1 MNLYYED
8 IEDFPLY
15 NWRKIQEKSLIVFAR
30 RDVKHGTAKEDKE
43 NWVKI
48 QDSFLAEFGLT
59 KDYQRIIELQIEI
72 AELECD
78 LVIDDDNFLKNR
90 IKQLNREIEELRA
103 QGVGSDMDDTIH
115 YIETWRKIEVDEKK
129 TSVRKFFKLLRTY
142 KRESDERKK
151 ANNG

>member
-15 NWRKIQEKSLIVFAR
+15 NWRKIQEKSLIKFAR
-30 RDVKHGTAKEDKE
+30 KDVEKGTVKEDKKF
-43 NWVKI
+43 WTII

-78 LVIDDDNFLKNR
+78 LVIEDDNFLKNR
-90 IKQLNREIEELRA
+90 IKQLNREIDELRN
-103 QGVGSDMDDTIH
+103 QGVSNDMDDTIH
-115 YIETWRKIEVDEKK
+115 YIETWRKIEVNEKT

-142 KRESDERKK
+142 KSEADARKK
-151 ANNG
+151 NSK